1 MGKSKKRFEIIRK
14 MGARVH
20 YAKKKSWNTRSNK
33 IRQLRTPGGRLAAH
47 YVAKKSKGPG
57 NGLRTSSVRLG
68 GLRRMRPTDYRREAK
83 HTRRISRA
91 YGGVYTHSEVK
102 NRIIRTFLTEEV
114 KNVKKLWLYKLLLNQ
129 RKKMLPRKREEIKKE
144 LSKRRTKNYK

>member
-57 NGLRTSSVRLG
+57 NGLRTSSLRL

-91 YGGVYTHSEVK
+91 YGGVYSHSEVK

-114 KNVKKLWLYKLLLNQ
+114 KNVKKTMALQASAESKQ
-129 RKKMLPRKREEIKKE
+129 KKAAKKKGGNKKRVVKK
-144 LSKRRTKNYK
+144 KD

>member
-1 MGKSKKRFEIIRK
+1 MGKSKKRFEITRK

-57 NGLRTSSVRLG
+57 NGMRTSSIRLG

-83 HTRRISRA
+83 HTRRISRC

-114 KNVKKLWLYKLLLNQ
+114 KNVKKTMALQASAESKKNKAAKKKGGAKKKTVN
-129 RKKMLPRKREEIKKE
+129 RKKD
-144 LSKRRTKNYK
+144 

>member
-1 MGKSKKRFEIIRK
+1 MGKSKRKDSKLDK
-14 MGARVH
+14 MGARVN
-20 YAKKKSWNTRSNK
+20 YRRNKSWNTRSNK
-33 IRQLRTPGGRLAAH
+33 IRQVRTPGGRLTAH

-57 NGLRTSSVRLG
+57 NGLRTSSLRLG

-91 YGGVYTHSEVK
+91 YGGVYSHIELK

-114 KNVKKLWLYKLLLNQ
+114 KNVKKTMALQ
-129 RKKMLPRKREEIKKE
+129 ASAEAKKNKDKKKGGNKKRVVKK
-144 LSKRRTKNYK
+144 KD

>member
-1 MGKSKKRFEIIRK
+1 MGKSKGKDSKLEI

-20 YAKKKSWNTRSNK
+20 YARNKSWNTRSNK
-33 IRQLRTPGGRLAAH
+33 IRQVRTPGGRLTAQ
-47 YVAKKSKGPG
+47 YVQKKSSGPG
-57 NGLRTSSVRLG
+57 NGMRTSSMRLG

-91 YGGVYTHSEVK
+91 YGGVYSHIELK

-114 KNVKKLWLYKLLLNQ
+114 KNVKKTMALQ
-129 RKKMLPRKREEIKKE
+129 ASAEAKKNKKNKKGGNKKRVVKK
-144 LSKRRTKNYK
+144 KD